1 MSKTFE
7 IDLDKLSRRD
17 LIILY
22 DMIRE
27 YVEEYE
33 LPEDVESYS
42 YDVSYDINVTIYNLN
57 EYTKESDRE

>member
-1 MSKTFE
+1 MTKTFK
-7 IDLDKLSRRD
+7 ILDKLSRRD

-27 YVEEYE
+27 YVEEHE

-42 YDVSYDINVTIYNLN
+42 YDVDYEIDVTIYNLN

>member
-1 MSKTFE
+1 MTKTFK
-7 IDLDKLSRRD
+7 IDLDKMSRRD

-27 YVEEYE
+27 YVEEHE

-42 YDVSYDINVTIYNLN
+42 YDVDYEIDVTIYNLN
-57 EYTKESDRE
+57 EYTKESDCE

>member
-1 MSKTFE
+1 MSKTFK

-27 YVEEYE
+27 YVEEHE

-42 YDVSYDINVTIYNLN
+42 YDVDYEIDVTIYNLN

>member
-1 MSKTFE
+1 MTKTFE

-27 YVEEYE
+27 YVEEHE

-42 YDVSYDINVTIYNLN
+42 YEFLTISMHHL
-57 EYTKESDRE
+57 

>member
-1 MSKTFE
+1 MTKTFK

-17 LIILY
+17 LIVLY

-27 YVEEYE
+27 YVEEHE

-42 YDVSYDINVTIYNLN
+42 YDVDYEIDVTIYNLN
-57 EYTKESDRE
+57 EYTKESDCE

>member
-57 EYTKESDRE
+57 EYTKESDCE

>member
-17 LIILY
+17 LIILF

-27 YVEEYE
+27 YVEEHE

-57 EYTKESDRE
+57 EYTKESDYE

>member
-1 MSKTFE
+1 MTKTFK

-17 LIILY
+17 LIVLY

-27 YVEEYE
+27 YVEEHE

-42 YDVSYDINVTIYNLN
+42 YDVDYEIDVTIYNLN
-57 EYTKESDRE
+57 EYTKESDYE

>member
-1 MSKTFE
+1 MTKTFK

-27 YVEEYE
+27 YVEEHE

-42 YDVSYDINVTIYNLN
+42 YDVDYEIDVTIYNLN
-57 EYTKESDRE
+57 EYTKESDCE